1 MSKVS
6 KYIILSC
13 AKIINL
19 DPLEEIESVF
29 FLIINT
35 YNVSKRLYRISKSRE
50 LFFKCI
56 YKQTLFTMVI
66 NTFSCNTKRK

>member
-19 DPLEEIESVF
+19 DPLEEIESVYF
-29 FLIINT
+29 KIINT
-35 YNVSKRLYRISKSRE
+35 YNVNIRLYRITKRRE
-50 LFFKCI
+50 LFF
-56 YKQTLFTMVI
+56 
-66 NTFSCNTKRK
+66 